1 MYARVESG
9 KVVRLYLAPPAGGT
23 SLPVYRTVPTVN
35 SDEGYVRE
43 KPFQEWTVLP
53 DRVEVTF
60 QHTEYDLETERRR
73 KLDSLRSQ
81 RKAHKEGGFDV
92 DIGAGPVRVK
102 STESAQSNITG
113 AKVYTDENPDAVID
127 WEIQNGQWVQINAT
141 QVRALASAIGAHVQ
155 ATFTHAKALEDQI
168 NAVTT
173 LPELWAIRETDG
185 WPGS

>member
-9 KVVRLYLAPPAGGT
+9 KVARLYRRDTQAPGT
-23 SLPVYRTVPTVN
+23 LPVYRTVPTVN

-127 WEIQNGQWVQINAT
+127 WEIQKGQWVQINAT
-141 QVRALASAIGAHVQ
+141 QVRALASAIGVHVQ
-155 ATFTHAKALEDQI
+155 ATFSYAKTLEDQI